1 MRAATLDR
9 LLGLLGDVN
18 GLGDLDAF
26 RPGLLSALQ
35 HAVPSMY
42 AAYNEVAPEGIH
54 AVSEPELPPEAPSRW
69 AALAEQHPVL
79 VHMQRTRDGRPRRI
93 SDHLDADAF
102 HATELYQR
110 FYAPLGIE
118 SQVAFGLPAAAP
130 TVIGVALSRDERDF
144 SDEDVELL
152 ARARPHLIQA
162 YRTAQAAS
170 ERERVLAAF
179 ERGLESVGRLA
190 LAVTREGE
198 VVHGSERARAA
209 LAASPADARR
219 VLRGR
224 TPGDLDVVLLDAQ
237 DGGLTVERLQTL
249 GLSAREAEALRW
261 IALGRTGPDAARAMG
276 VAPRTVAK
284 HLQSVYAK
292 LGVTSR
298 SEAAATAWAAV
309 GD

>member
-1 MRAATLDR
+1 MIDR

-18 GLGDLDAF
+18 GLGDLEAF

-35 HAVPSMY
+35 HALPSLY
-42 AAYNEVAPEGIH
+42 VSYNEVALDGVH
-54 AVSEPELPPEAPSRW
+54 AFSLPELPPEAPARW
-69 AALAEQHPVL
+69 AALAGQHPVL

-93 SDHLDADAF
+93 SDHLSAGEF
-102 HATELYQR
+102 RETELYQR

-118 SQVAFGLPAAAP
+118 SQVAFGLPAATP
-130 TVIGVALSRDERDF
+130 TVIGVALSRDATDF
-144 SDEDVELL
+144 SDEDLELL

-162 YRTAQAAS
+162 YRGAQAAT

-198 VVHGSERARAA
+198 IVHASERARAA
-209 LAASPADARR
+209 YATQAARR
-219 VLRGR
+219 VLRGPG
-224 TPGDLDVVLLDAQ
+224 PGDLDVVLLDAG
-237 DGGLTVERLQTL
+237 DGGLTAERLQSL
-249 GLSAREAEALRW
+249 GLTPREAEALRW
-261 IALGRTGPDAARAMG
+261 IALGRTGPDAAQAMG

-292 LGVTSR
+292 LGVASR
-298 SEAAATAWAAV
+298 SEAAKTAWAAV
-309 GD
+309 DSI